1 MEYGYE
7 KEYTDDNPDFSPSGF
22 YCPFEVMSSDD
33 LSQTDKHVFSIISSL
48 SNNNKGCWASN
59 QYIANIVRVSKSSVS
74 KSVSNLEKFNF
85 VYSKSKQNRDGSYTR
100 FIQIEPEY
108 MTYAQRKRLGLE
120 SRPPSKKRIGGSEK
134 TERDINIYN
143 NSLIKPKKPFS
154 EKTLSSDNSKSFT
167 VFNKMI
173 NQSVET
179 RSEQIA
185 AYYFNVFESVNG
197 KHPSVSDEQMIN
209 GLANIEKY
217 MVSKD
222 YDNDRIIEIISDFF
236 RSKVLLQSGVDFKWN
251 LFTSERVL
259 KARCR
264 EREETDEI

>member
-1 MEYGYE
+1 
-7 KEYTDDNPDFSPSGF
+7 
-22 YCPFEVMSSDD
+22 MS
-33 LSQTDKHVFSIISSL
+33 K
-48 SNNNKGCWASN
+48 
-59 QYIANIVRVSKSSVS
+59 
-74 KSVSNLEKFNF
+74 
-85 VYSKSKQNRDGSYTR
+85 
-100 FIQIEPEY
+100 
-108 MTYAQRKRLGLE
+108 
-120 SRPPSKKRIGGSEK
+120 
-134 TERDINIYN
+134 
-143 NSLIKPKKPFS
+143 KPKKPFS
-154 EKTLSSDNSKSFT
+154 EKTLTSGNSKSFT

-173 NQSVET
+173 NYTVET
-179 RSEQIA
+179 RNEQIA
-185 AYYFNVFESVNG
+185 AYYFEVFESVNG

-222 YDNDRIIEIISDFF
+222 YDNDRIKEIISDFF